1 MPAQGCGYLHA
12 RIFSVPLAS
21 GVYPYR
27 RDHCK
32 KSLFAQFLRQTK
44 ILILEILH
52 VCLWLK
58 FSPFSNLNKNEH
70 FSKISKGNHGML
82 NVSNLSKRF
91 GDLPIFENFNLE
103 LPDKGFTVLIGP
115 SGCGK
120 STLFNVLTG
129 VATRDGG
136 TVSWCGEAV
145 EYLKDTSAYMQQ
157 KDLLLPWFSLMD
169 NALLPAKIAG
179 EDMTAAGKKAQSLF
193 RQLGLEGFESYLPG
207 KISGG
212 MRQRCALVRT
222 LMFERELVL
231 LDEPLSALDAIT
243 RRSLQSLLLM
253 LQVEFEKSILMITHD
268 IEEAL
273 RLANEV
279 LVLSG
284 RPMRVLDRFSLH
296 GPRLRRLDDPQLIRI
311 KEYVLNLLQEELVK

>member
-1 MPAQGCGYLHA
+1 
-12 RIFSVPLAS
+12 
-21 GVYPYR
+21 
-27 RDHCK
+27 
-32 KSLFAQFLRQTK
+32 
-44 ILILEILH
+44 
-52 VCLWLK
+52 
-58 FSPFSNLNKNEH
+58 
-70 FSKISKGNHGML
+70 ML

-136 TVSWCGEAV
+136 NVSWCGEAV
-145 EYLKDTSAYMQQ
+145 EYLKNTSAYMQQ

-179 EDMTAAGKKAQSLF
+179 QDMAEAGKKAQSLF
-193 RQLGLEGFESYLPG
+193 QQLGLEGFESYLPG
-207 KISGG
+207 EISGG

-222 LMFERELVL
+222 LMFERELVF

-243 RRSLQSLLLM
+243 RSSLQSLLLM

-273 RLANEV
+273 MLADEV

-284 RPMRVLDRFSLH
+284 LPMRVLDRFSLH
-296 GPRLRRLDDPQLIRI
+296 GPRLRRLDDPELIRI
-311 KEYVLNLLQEELVK
+311 KEYVLNLLQEELVT